1 MKKHFFL
8 FNLCLVCI
16 LSLGN
21 LTAQVDTLTILHVN
35 DTHSALAPVGP
46 RTSDLQGTQ
55 GGIARAATLI
65 GETRAVDPNVL
76 VLHAGD
82 AFIGD
87 LFFNKFFG
95 VPEFELMKQLGF
107 DAMTVGNHEFDLGPS
122 TLNAAL
128 RGAFDPGKGFPLL
141 SANLIL
147 DDPSLA
153 DLKNYIFPYA
163 EKKLGNIKVG
173 IFGLTTPE
181 TNLLSMPLPAV
192 IDTNIIQI
200 AVNMISKLKSDTCSV
215 IILLSH
221 LGYNLDQLIASNIPG
236 INVIV
241 GGHDHYLFKQPVEV
255 TNPSGKKTYIVQAG
269 AFYEYMGKMQL
280 AVSASG
286 VSLLNYKAIH
296 LDSSI
301 PLDPTVNAIVNDLI
315 SEIENTY
322 GAVYSKQIGNVTNTL
337 DEVADNLL
345 SPGIHDTP
353 IGDLVTNAF
362 KWKTGA
368 DIAIEPGGFTAQ
380 PLYKGPIVAAD
391 LFRVNGYGFNT
402 DNGLGFRLATF
413 NMKGS
418 DLLNALGY
426 TLSTIDLNDEFLI
439 QASGLNYVY
448 DGTLSPGTRLTS
460 VRVNGIPIDPGKTY
474 KVAANEAV
482 ISFLS
487 MLGITFSDPYIYD
500 GLSEFQVL
508 TEYVT
513 TKLQVI
519 RPDVYGRIAAIHLP
533 DNAGSAEGG
542 GIVLSPKG
550 ALYGNNNT
558 HGPAVFGFSAKYTG
572 NFKDVKGNTNFLL
585 KNSFLHLNSNDYD
598 WLIVN
603 GNEALIRGAAEI
615 NGKGDYGFLVTVID
629 KAKHGNKNDQF
640 RIRIWNNEDG
650 EMIYDNADNQNIAL
664 GSIVIMNKNKGHD
677 FADPDNGHGNHR
689 LFQNYPNPF
698 NPSTSIK
705 FVVNRQEFV
714 SLKIYNSI
722 GQEVASIV
730 NQIMPAGEYNYAW
743 NAGHLASGIYFY
755 KFQAGNSI
763 EVKKMILMK

>member
-1 MKKHFFL
+1 MKKYLFF
-8 FNLCLVCI
+8 FYLCLICF

-21 LTAQVDTLTILHVN
+21 LTAQVDTLTILHIN
-35 DTHSALAPVGP
+35 DTHSTLAPLGP
-46 RTSDLQGTQ
+46 RSSNLQGTQ
-55 GGIARAATLI
+55 GGIARAATVI
-65 GETRAVDPNVL
+65 GETRASDPNVL

-82 AFIGD
+82 VFIGD

-95 VPEFELMKQLGF
+95 IPEFQLMRQLGF

-122 TLNAAL
+122 TLNTVL
-128 RGAFDPGKGFPLL
+128 RSSFNPGEGFPLL
-141 SANLIL
+141 SANLNL

-153 DLKNYIFPYA
+153 DLKNYISPYT
-163 EKKLGNIKVG
+163 EKRLGNIKVG

-181 TNLLSMPLPAV
+181 ANILSMPSPAV
-192 IDTNIIQI
+192 VDTNIFPI
-200 AVNMISKLKSDTCSV
+200 AVDMISKLKADTCSV

-221 LGYNLDQLIASNIPG
+221 LGYNLDQLIAANIPG
-236 INVIV
+236 IDVIV

-255 TNPSGKKTYIVQAG
+255 TNPSGKKTYIVQVG

-280 AVSASG
+280 AVSTSG

-301 PLDPTVNAIVNDLI
+301 PLDPNVNAVVNGLI
-315 SEIENTY
+315 AEIENTY
-322 GAVYSKQIGNVTNTL
+322 GPVFSQQIGYVTNTL

-345 SPGIHDTP
+345 SSGIHDTP

-391 LFRVNGYGFNT
+391 LFRINGYGFNT

-413 NMKGS
+413 DIKGS
-418 DLLNALGY
+418 DLLYG
-426 TLSTIDLNDEFLI
+426 LSYGLSSIELNDEFLI
-439 QASGLNYVY
+439 QSSGLDYVY
-448 DGTLSPGTRLTS
+448 DGTLSPESRL
-460 VRVNGIPIDPGKTY
+460 VGVKVNGAQIDPDKTY
-474 KVAANEAV
+474 KVASNEAV
-482 ISFLS
+482 ISVLS
-487 MLGITFSDPYIYD
+487 MLGITFTNLHIYE

-519 RPDVYGRIAAIHLP
+519 HPDVFGRIADIHLP
-533 DNAGSAEGG
+533 DNAGIANGG
-542 GIVLSPKG
+542 GIIISPQG
-550 ALYGNNNT
+550 ALYNNT
-558 HGPAVFGFSAKYTG
+558 NTNGHSEFGFSVKYSG
-572 NFKDVKGNTNFLL
+572 NLKDVKGNTNFAF
-585 KNSFLHLNSNDYD
+585 KNGSLHLNSNNYD

-603 GNEALIRGAAEI
+603 GNNALFRGTAKVNGSGDFGYMIAAFD
-615 NGKGDYGFLVTVID
+615 G
-629 KAKHGNKNDQF
+629 AKPGNKNDKF

-650 EMIYDNADNQNIAL
+650 EMIYDNVDNQNIAL
-664 GSIVIMNKNKGHD
+664 GSIVIMNKNKGYD
-677 FADPDNGHGNHR
+677 FADLDNGHGNHR
-689 LFQNYPNPF
+689 LFQNFPNPF

-705 FVVNRQEFV
+705 FIVSEQEFV

-722 GQEVASIV
+722 GQEVASLV
-730 NQIMPAGEYNYAW
+730 NQMLPAGEYNYTW
-743 NAGHLASGIYFY
+743 NAAHLASGIYFY
-755 KFQAGNSI
+755 KFRTGNFV